1 VTRGLE
7 TLRRESHGSAAD
19 HAYRVGSRAWLRF
32 GATAIDPSFT
42 FSSPVTDVSEFQALA
57 ASVGADI
64 STEGATGLLA
74 FLDAMLDENQHINL
88 TAVRERDA
96 AVMFHA
102 LDSVALAACALP
114 DEPALALDLGTGNG
128 FPGVAVACLFPGTR
142 VVLMDRRLKKLHA
155 IQRALDAAGFDAER
169 FEIAHMDAAV
179 ARNEGLGGRF
189 DLITARAVGPLEK
202 VAKLAKPLLAPD
214 GRFVAWLSDDTEAP
228 ADLKCGL
235 GHTGGAEY
243 DLPEPANR
251 KRRIA
256 CYQRK

>member
-1 VTRGLE
+1 MTRGLE

-32 GATAIDPSFT
+32 GATAIDPSFP

-155 IQRALDAAGFDAER
+155 IQRALDAAGFDA
-169 FEIAHMDAAV
+169 
-179 ARNEGLGGRF
+179 
-189 DLITARAVGPLEK
+189 
-202 VAKLAKPLLAPD
+202 D